1 MAPLS
6 AQETQPAD
14 PPAVEDKPETLEKKS
29 DKPDAKD
36 PPENAEKPEDAEK
49 PATLDDKKKS
59 GLTDQLLQ
67 DLGLQSDA
75 EEQNPLDD
83 IIERMRNVQQR
94 LRKTET
100 DTETRTLQTRIVKD
114 LDDLI
119 EKLKNQKPPPPQQN
133 QNQKP
138 PPPMGANPPDTP
150 PRAGGQP
157 KPQNSQKQQGGGEQ
171 QQKPEKSTGGKSPA
185 DKARESSNDPKQ
197 GRSAAEEEARQRM
210 AKDVWGHLPPA
221 LRQELLN
228 VYSEKFLPKYDAMVR
243 KYYEALAEQ
252 NRKNP

>member
-1 MAPLS
+1 
-6 AQETQPAD
+6 
-14 PPAVEDKPETLEKKS
+14 
-29 DKPDAKD
+29 
-36 PPENAEKPEDAEK
+36 
-49 PATLDDKKKS
+49 
-59 GLTDQLLQ
+59 
-67 DLGLQSDA
+67 
-75 EEQNPLDD
+75 
-83 IIERMRNVQQR
+83 
-94 LRKTET
+94 
-100 DTETRTLQTRIVKD
+100 
-114 LDDLI
+114 
-119 EKLKNQKPPPPQQN
+119 
-133 QNQKP
+133 
-138 PPPMGANPPDTP
+138 MGANPPDTP

-185 DKARESSNDPKQ
+185 DKARESSSDPKQ